1 LRPHA
6 AGTSL
11 STPTGNQT
19 RRNHPSTRTND
30 FFLEHF
36 QKWKW
41 IVYMSTHSRS
51 DGEWEPVDARVAS
64 FIDAHSLENTA
75 MAE

>member
-1 LRPHA
+1 
-6 AGTSL
+6 
-11 STPTGNQT
+11 
-19 RRNHPSTRTND
+19 
-30 FFLEHF
+30 
-36 QKWKW
+36 
-41 IVYMSTHSRS
+41 MSTHSRS